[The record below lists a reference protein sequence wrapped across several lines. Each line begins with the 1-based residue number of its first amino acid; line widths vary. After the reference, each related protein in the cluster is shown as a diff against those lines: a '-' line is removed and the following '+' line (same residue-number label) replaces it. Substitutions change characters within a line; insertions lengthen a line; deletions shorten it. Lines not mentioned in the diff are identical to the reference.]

1 VPNSKPTPAAR
12 PLERAQLVWRRALEL
27 ADPLTQRDQFAMALD
42 LLRAAHNDPATMA
55 HALTLGRT
63 YLRAHADD
71 AIALGGAR
79 ILEAAITFVGVEPRA
94 GDVSGSGGR

>member
-1 VPNSKPTPAAR
+1 MPNSKPTSAVR

-27 ADPLTQRDQFAMALD
+27 ADPLAQRDQFAIALD
-42 LLRAAHNDPATMA
+42 LVRAAYNDPAIMA

-71 AIALGGAR
+71 AFALGGAR

-94 GDVSGSGGR
+94 GDVSGPGRR